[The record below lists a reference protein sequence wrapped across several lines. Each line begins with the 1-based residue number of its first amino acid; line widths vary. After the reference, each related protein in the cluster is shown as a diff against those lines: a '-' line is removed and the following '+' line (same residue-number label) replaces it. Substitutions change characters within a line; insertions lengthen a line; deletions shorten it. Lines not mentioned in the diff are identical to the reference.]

1 VVNSHYFSSETFAF
15 LKGLAE
21 NNNRQ
26 WFQQNKKRSEEHVM
40 DPAIRFIIDFKPLLR
55 EITRQFTA
63 DPRPSGGSLF
73 RI

>member
-1 VVNSHYFSSETFAF
+1 MVNSHYFSSETFAF

-40 DPAIRFIIDFKPLLR
+40 DPAIRFIIDFKPLLI
-55 EITRQFTA
+55 EITRQFT
-63 DPRPSGGSLF
+63 
-73 RI
+73 